1 MSAWF
6 PGTRRVR
13 IIRVAAFVCALG
25 FILSCAKHSTRTASF
40 GSRDDLLTYG
50 VYSATSPDAAGLSS
64 KLSLNQNNTYSRK
77 KFQGSCLLVET
88 KGEWKCDHESI
99 EFKLMEIR
107 KRADCNSE
115 NWQIEKQEKTNSRL
129 IRNMTLTSFDLLD
142 QEEDASAQWVR
153 FVKR

>member
-1 MSAWF
+1 M
-6 PGTRRVR
+6 
-13 IIRVAAFVCALG
+13 
-25 FILSCAKHSTRTASF
+25 
-40 GSRDDLLTYG
+40 
-50 VYSATSPDAAGLSS
+50 
-64 KLSLNQNNTYSRK
+64 
-77 KFQGSCLLVET
+77 VET